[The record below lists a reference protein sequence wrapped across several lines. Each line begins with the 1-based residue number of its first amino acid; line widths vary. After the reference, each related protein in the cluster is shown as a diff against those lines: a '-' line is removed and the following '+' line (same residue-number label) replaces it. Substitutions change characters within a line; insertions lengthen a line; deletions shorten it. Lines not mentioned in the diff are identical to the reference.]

1 MPLQDYILRQK
12 MSLACK
18 LLKETNLSAKEVSAR
33 LGYARP
39 GQFTRS
45 FKKLLH
51 VTPSQFRNMRT
62 NVIL

>member
-1 MPLQDYILRQK
+1 LQDYILRQK

-18 LLKETNLSAKEVSAR
+18 LLKETRLSTKEVSAR
-33 LGYARP
+33 LGYDRP
-39 GQFTRS
+39 SQFTRS

-51 VTPSQFRNMRT
+51 VPPSQFRLLRT